1 MKFKENLKRIRKEKK
16 LTQKQ
21 LAELLNKQEITV
33 RKYESGEI
41 SPPLKVIEEIAKI
54 LDVSNDE
61 LLTEK
66 TDRESLK
73 EWQEKIS
80 VKSNIQIKLCE
91 YMESLGYSTLFTEE
105 ANGDIGYMLIT
116 DRNTFYKLPY
126 DELDDFIKNI
136 TKYISFSLS
145 DYEVDKDEWDLH
157 I

>member
-126 DELDDFIKNI
+126 DELNDFIKNI